1 MAKREKPRSGSFV
14 HVGDR
19 LVNTKDLTQAQRR
32 ELATQNVLAFMNTFY
47 IGRAVFSRAES
58 GEEGSITRVCK

>member
-1 MAKREKPRSGSFV
+1 MAKREKPRSGSLV

-19 LVNTKDLTQAQRR
+19 LVNTKDLADAQRR
-32 ELATQNVLAFMNTFY
+32 ELATRNMLAFLNEFY

-58 GEEGSITRVCK
+58 GGEGSIVRA